1 MIYLDNAAAT
11 RLAPEALEAMLPFF
25 TENYGNPGSIYSMG
39 TAAKRAINDARESIA
54 ESMGARA
61 DEIYF
66 TSGGTEADNWA
77 IKGAAKA
84 LAGRGR
90 HIVTTRIEHPAV
102 LNTCRAL
109 EESGFE
115 VTYLDVDRYG
125 MVKIQDVQEALRPD
139 TILIS
144 VMFAN
149 NEIGTLEPIAEIG
162 ALAGEKGIL
171 FHTDA
176 VQAYGQVPVQVQELG
191 IDLMSV
197 SAHKLNGP
205 KGVGCL
211 YIKRGSRLR
220 SFVHG
225 GGQERNSRAGTEN
238 VPGIV
243 GFAAAAKRAV
253 RIMEEKTAKETA
265 LRDYLTER
273 LLTEIPGSRLNGHPK
288 LRLPGNV
295 NISFP
300 GIEGESLLIML
311 DMQGICASSGSAC
324 SSGAIDPSHVLL
336 AIGLSEK
343 EARGG
348 LRLTLSEE
356 NTKEELDAAVEKVK
370 ECVFRLQEMRKPGDS
385 FLQ

>member
-1 MIYLDNAAAT
+1 M
-11 RLAPEALEAMLPFF
+11 
-25 TENYGNPGSIYSMG
+25 
-39 TAAKRAINDARESIA
+39 
-54 ESMGARA
+54 
-61 DEIYF
+61 
-66 TSGGTEADNWA
+66 
-77 IKGAAKA
+77 
-84 LAGRGR
+84 
-90 HIVTTRIEHPAV
+90 
-102 LNTCRAL
+102 
-109 EESGFE
+109 
-115 VTYLDVDRYG
+115 
-125 MVKIQDVQEALRPD
+125 
-139 TILIS
+139 
-144 VMFAN
+144 
-149 NEIGTLEPIAEIG
+149 
-162 ALAGEKGIL
+162 
-171 FHTDA
+171 
-176 VQAYGQVPVQVQELG
+176 PVQVQELG

-343 EARGG
+343 EARGA